1 MKLSNK
7 LNSLLVAPLAI
18 ALFAACSTDENLSD
32 GGVQSQRLI
41 IHATSEAGDGTRTD
55 YSDADGK
62 YTAKW
67 NTNDIVTIFA
77 GSKDKN
83 GKFTVSKINDA
94 EAHSADL
101 TGTITGELTAKTEI
115 TGYIHNS
122 NVNAVNNGVAAADG
136 VGTQLQ
142 VDYSEQKGTFEDAM
156 SRNVLFGKG
165 TYDPANGN
173 ELSMKFEYLTTFLKL
188 TLDFNDN
195 TLNSTASLLITGDN
209 LLSMSRVN
217 TTASNAGKTNYTNG
231 GTITVSPVTIVN
243 GKAVVYVA
251 LYARELSNVKLCA
264 LFEDGSAYNF
274 DISNSVSAN
283 LKPGIIYDI
292 QRTGVKADMAE
303 ATSYASGT
311 GTEADPYI
319 IETVG
324 QLKYMEKMTQE
335 DKYSYNGKFF
345 KLDNDLTIN
354 GEWTP
359 IGTNDKPFRGNFD
372 GDGHTIYGNLKFT
385 GVVQNGAV
393 GLFGFTGNNAV
404 IKNLTNR
411 ATITSTYDNGANFT
425 GAIVGRALNNL
436 TMQNCSNYGV
446 VKGGTSF
453 VGGLIGN
460 VYLGKDGQNYKTII
474 EACHNEGNVTC
485 TYTGTASSSVGGI
498 VGVVNGNINADPVLE
513 VKGCYNR
520 NVILSSDKTG
530 GLYSAGIL
538 GLVQNAKKDAS
549 QVKVTSCWVDNTT
562 LAQKGNR
569 AAIIASGNAADIYY
583 SVSNCWTSL
592 DRVVIAGDKITGNNV
607 VVTNC
612 IVKKTKALKDFV
624 SDMNKAWGSTAYEF
638 NTDGTII
645 TKK

>member
-1 MKLSNK
+1 M
-7 LNSLLVAPLAI
+7 LNRREFVGR
-18 ALFAACSTDENLSD
+18 

-55 YSDADGK
+55 YCDADGK

-188 TLDFNDN
+188 TLDFGYNA
-195 TLNSTASLLITGDN
+195 LNSKASLLITGDN

-335 DKYSYNGKFF
+335 DKYFYNGKFF

-359 IGTNDKPFRGNFD
+359 IGTNDKPFRGTFD
-372 GDGHTIYGNLKFT
+372 GNGHTIYGNLKFT
-385 GVVQNGAV
+385 DVATNGAV
-393 GLFGFTGNNAV
+393 GLFGHAGNNAV

-411 ATITSTYDNGANFT
+411 ATITSTSDTNGNFT
-425 GAIVGRALNNL
+425 GAIVGRAVNNL

-453 VGGLIGN
+453 VGGLIGKVDLTTKN
-460 VYLGKDGQNYKTII
+460 QNYTTII

-485 TYTGTASSSVGGI
+485 TYAGEKTSSVGGI
-498 VGVVNGNINADPVLE
+498 VGVVNGNVNADPVLE

-538 GLVQNAKKDAS
+538 GLVQNANKDAT
-549 QVKVTSCWVDNTT
+549 QVKVISCWVDNTT

-569 AAIIASGNAADIYY
+569 AAIIASGDAADIYY

-592 DRVVIAGDKITGNNV
+592 DKVVIAGKKITENNA

-612 IVKKTKALKDFV
+612 ITKKSKALKDFV
-624 SDMNKAWGSTAYEF
+624 SEMNTAWGSAAYEF
-638 NTDGTII
+638 NADGTII

>member
-67 NTNDIVTIFA
+67 NTNDVVTIFA
-77 GSKDKN
+77 SSKDKN

-101 TGTITGELTAKTEI
+101 TGSINEKLTAKTEI

-122 NVNAVNNGVAAADG
+122 NVNAVNNGVVDANG

-188 TLDFNDN
+188 TLDFNHN

-217 TTASNAGKTNYTNG
+217 TAGNNAGKTNYTNG

-335 DKYSYNGKFF
+335 DKYFYNGKFF

-359 IGTNDKPFRGNFD
+359 IGTNDKPFRGTFD
-372 GDGHTIYGNLKFT
+372 GNGHTIYGNLKFNN
-385 GVVQNGAV
+385 VAQNGAV
-393 GLFGFTGNNAV
+393 GLFGYAGNNAV

-411 ATITSTYDNGANFT
+411 ATITSTSDTNGNFT
-425 GAIVGRALNNL
+425 GAIVGRAVNNL

-453 VGGLIGN
+453 VGGLIGKVDLTTKN
-460 VYLGKDGQNYKTII
+460 KNYTTII

-485 TYTGTASSSVGGI
+485 TYAGEKTSSVGGI
-498 VGVVNGNINADPVLE
+498 VGVVNGNVNADPVLE
-513 VKGCYNR
+513 VKGCYNQ

-530 GLYSAGIL
+530 SIYSAGIL
-538 GLVQNAKKDAS
+538 GLVQNAKKDAA
-549 QVKVTSCWVDNTT
+549 QVKVIACWVDNTT

-612 IVKKTKALKDFV
+612 IVQKSKALKVFV
-624 SDMNKAWGSTAYEF
+624 SEMNTAWDSTAYEF
-638 NTDGTII
+638 NADGTIK
-645 TKK
+645 TK

>member
-1 MKLSNK
+1 M
-7 LNSLLVAPLAI
+7 LNRREFVRR
-18 ALFAACSTDENLSD
+18 
-32 GGVQSQRLI
+32 GVQSQRLI

-55 YSDADGK
+55 YSDVDGK

-67 NTNDIVTIFA
+67 NTNDVVTIFA
-77 GSKDKN
+77 SSKDKN

-101 TGTITGELTAKTEI
+101 TGSINEKLTAKTEI

-122 NVNAVNNGVAAADG
+122 NVNAVNNGVVDANG

-188 TLDFNDN
+188 TLDFGDN
-195 TLNSTASLLITGDN
+195 APNSTASLLITGDN

-217 TTASNAGKTNYTNG
+217 TAGNNAGKTNYTNG

-335 DKYSYNGKFF
+335 DKYFYNGKFF

>member
-1 MKLSNK
+1 M
-7 LNSLLVAPLAI
+7 V
-18 ALFAACSTDENLSD
+18 D
-32 GGVQSQRLI
+32 
-41 IHATSEAGDGTRTD
+41 
-55 YSDADGK
+55 
-62 YTAKW
+62 
-67 NTNDIVTIFA
+67 
-77 GSKDKN
+77 
-83 GKFTVSKINDA
+83 
-94 EAHSADL
+94 
-101 TGTITGELTAKTEI
+101 
-115 TGYIHNS
+115 
-122 NVNAVNNGVAAADG
+122 VNG

-217 TTASNAGKTNYTNG
+217 TAGNNAGKTNYTNG

-335 DKYSYNGKFF
+335 DKYFYNGKFF

-359 IGTNDKPFRGNFD
+359 IGTNDKPFRGTFD
-372 GDGHTIYGNLKFT
+372 GNGHTIYGNLKFNN
-385 GVVQNGAV
+385 VAKNGAV
-393 GLFGFTGNNAV
+393 GLFGYAGNNAV
-404 IKNLTNR
+404 IKNLNNR
-411 ATITSTYDNGANFT
+411 ATITSTSDTNGNFT
-425 GAIVGRALNNL
+425 GAIVGRAVNNL

-453 VGGLIGN
+453 VGGLIGKVDLTTKN
-460 VYLGKDGQNYKTII
+460 QNYTTII

-485 TYTGTASSSVGGI
+485 TYAGEKTSSVGGI
-498 VGVVNGNINADPVLE
+498 VGVVNGNVNADPVLE

-538 GLVQNAKKDAS
+538 GLVQNANKDAT
-549 QVKVTSCWVDNTT
+549 QVKVISCWVDNTT

-569 AAIIASGNAADIYY
+569 AAIIASGDAADIYY

-592 DRVVIAGDKITGNNV
+592 DKVVIAGKNITENNA

-612 IVKKTKALKDFV
+612 ITIKSKALKDFV
-624 SDMNKAWGSTAYEF
+624 SEMNTAWGSAAYEF
-638 NTDGTII
+638 NADGTII

>member
-67 NTNDIVTIFA
+67 NTNDVVTIFA
-77 GSKDKN
+77 SSKDKN

-188 TLDFNDN
+188 TLDFGDN
-195 TLNSTASLLITGDN
+195 ALNSTASLLITGDN

-217 TTASNAGKTNYTNG
+217 TAGNNAGKTNYTNG

-274 DISNSVSAN
+274 DISNSVAAN

-303 ATSYASGT
+303 ATSYAGGKGT
-311 GTEADPYI
+311 QDDPYI
-319 IETVG
+319 IKTVG
-324 QLKYMEKMTQE
+324 QLKYMEKMTKD

>member
-1 MKLSNK
+1 M
-7 LNSLLVAPLAI
+7 LNRREFVRR
-18 ALFAACSTDENLSD
+18 
-32 GGVQSQRLI
+32 GVQSQRLI

-67 NTNDIVTIFA
+67 NTNDVVTIFA
-77 GSKDKN
+77 SSKDKN

-101 TGTITGELTAKTEI
+101 TGSINENLIAKTEI

-122 NVNAVNNGVAAADG
+122 NVNAVNNGVVDANG

-188 TLDFNDN
+188 TLDFGDN
-195 TLNSTASLLITGDN
+195 TPNSTASLLITGDN

-217 TTASNAGKTNYTNG
+217 TAGNNAGKTNYTNG

-303 ATSYASGT
+303 ATSFASGT

-359 IGTNDKPFRGNFD
+359 IGTSTKPFRDTFD
-372 GDGHTIYGNLKFT
+372 GNGHTIYGNLKFT
-385 GVVQNGAV
+385 DVATNGAV
-393 GLFGFTGNNAV
+393 GLFGHAGNNAV
-404 IKNLTNR
+404 IKNLNNR
-411 ATITSTYDNGANFT
+411 ATITSTSDTNGNFT
-425 GAIVGRALNNL
+425 GAIVGRAVNNL

-453 VGGLIGN
+453 VGGLIGKVDLTTKN
-460 VYLGKDGQNYKTII
+460 QNYTTII

-485 TYTGTASSSVGGI
+485 TYAGEKTSSVGGI
-498 VGVVNGNINADPVLE
+498 VGVVNGNVNADPVLE

-538 GLVQNAKKDAS
+538 GLVQNANKDAT
-549 QVKVTSCWVDNTT
+549 QVKVISCWVDNTT

-569 AAIIASGNAADIYY
+569 AAIIASGDAADIYY

-592 DRVVIAGDKITGNNV
+592 DKVVIAGKNITENNA

-612 IVKKTKALKDFV
+612 ITKKSKALKDFV
-624 SDMNKAWGSTAYEF
+624 SEMNTAWDSTAYEF
-638 NTDGTII
+638 NADGTIK
-645 TKK
+645 TK

>member
-1 MKLSNK
+1 MKFTNK

-18 ALFAACSTDENLSD
+18 ALFAACSTDENLPD

-67 NTNDIVTIFA
+67 NENDVVTIFA
-77 GSKDKN
+77 GSTTNK
-83 GKFTVSKINDA
+83 GEFTVSKINDA
-94 EAHSADL
+94 AYHSADL
-101 TGTITGELTAKTEI
+101 TGEISGNLTAKTEV
-115 TGYIHNS
+115 TGYIHNT
-122 NVNAVNNGVAAADG
+122 NVNAVNNGEVAADG

-142 VDYSEQKGTFEDAM
+142 VDYSEQKGTFADAM

-173 ELSMKFEYLTTFLKL
+173 ELDMKFEYLTTFLKL
-188 TLDFNDN
+188 TLDFADN

-217 TTASNAGKTNYTNG
+217 TTGNNAGKTNFMNG
-231 GTITVSPVTIVN
+231 GTITIPSVKITD

-251 LYARELSNVKLCA
+251 LYARELSNVNLCA

-274 DISNSVSAN
+274 DISNSVSAS

-303 ATSYASGT
+303 ATGYASGA

-319 IETVG
+319 IQTVG
-324 QLKYMEKMTQE
+324 QLKFMADQSAN
-335 DKYSYNGKFF
+335 DNLNGKYF
-345 KLDNDLTIN
+345 KLINDLTIN
-354 GEWTP
+354 GEWSP
-359 IGTNDKPFRGNFD
+359 IGTSGKQFSGIFD
-372 GDGHTIYGNLKFT
+372 GDGHTIYGNLTFT
-385 GVVQNGAV
+385 NVAQNGAV
-393 GLFGFTGNNAV
+393 GLFGHTGNGAV

-411 ATITSTYDNGANFT
+411 ATITSTSETNGNFT
-425 GAIVGRALNNL
+425 GAIVGRAVDNL

-453 VGGLIGN
+453 VGGLIGKVDLSTTGN
-460 VYLGKDGQNYKTII
+460 GYKTII

-485 TYTGTASSSVGGI
+485 TYTGTATSSVGGI
-498 VGVVNGNINADPVLE
+498 VGVVNGNDKADPKLE
-513 VKGCYNR
+513 VKGCYTQ
-520 NVILSSDKTG
+520 NVILSSDKTSAI
-530 GLYSAGIL
+530 YSAGIL
-538 GLVQNAKKDAS
+538 GLVQNAKKDAT
-549 QVKVTSCWVDNTT
+549 QVNVIACWVDNTT
-562 LAQKGNR
+562 WTKAGNR
-569 AAIIASGNAADIYY
+569 AAIISSGNAAGIFY

-592 DRVVIAGDKITGNNV
+592 DKVVISGNNITEANV

-612 IVKKTKALKDFV
+612 ITKKSKALADFV
-624 SDMNKAWGSTAYEF
+624 SDMNTAWGSAAYEF
-638 NTDGTII
+638 NADGTVK
-645 TKK
+645 TK

>member
-67 NTNDIVTIFA
+67 NTNDVVTIFA
-77 GSKDKN
+77 SSKDKN

-101 TGTITGELTAKTEI
+101 TGSINENLIAKTEI

-122 NVNAVNNGVAAADG
+122 NVNAVNNGVVDANG

-188 TLDFNDN
+188 TLDFGDN
-195 TLNSTASLLITGDN
+195 TPNSTASLLITGDN

-217 TTASNAGKTNYTNG
+217 TAGNNAGKTNYTNG

-303 ATSYASGT
+303 ATSFASGT

-359 IGTNDKPFRGNFD
+359 IGTSTKPFRDTFD
-372 GDGHTIYGNLKFT
+372 GNGHTIYGNLKFT
-385 GVVQNGAV
+385 DVATNGAV
-393 GLFGFTGNNAV
+393 GLFGHAGNNAV

-411 ATITSTYDNGANFT
+411 ATITSTSDTNGNFT
-425 GAIVGRALNNL
+425 GAIVGRAVNNL

-453 VGGLIGN
+453 VGGLIGKVDLTTKN
-460 VYLGKDGQNYKTII
+460 QNYTTII

-485 TYTGTASSSVGGI
+485 TYAGEKTSSVGGI
-498 VGVVNGNINADPVLE
+498 VGVVNGNVNADPVLE

-538 GLVQNAKKDAS
+538 GLVQNANKDAT
-549 QVKVTSCWVDNTT
+549 QVKVISCWVDNTT

-569 AAIIASGNAADIYY
+569 AAIIASGDAADIYY

-592 DRVVIAGDKITGNNV
+592 DKVVIAGKNITENNA

-612 IVKKTKALKDFV
+612 ITKKSKALKDFV
-624 SDMNKAWGSTAYEF
+624 SEMNTAWDSTAYEF
-638 NTDGTII
+638 NADGTIK
-645 TKK
+645 TK

>member
-55 YSDADGK
+55 YCDADGK

-188 TLDFNDN
+188 TLDFGYNA
-195 TLNSTASLLITGDN
+195 LNSKASLLITGDN

-217 TTASNAGKTNYTNG
+217 TAGNNAGKTNYTNG

-549 QVKVTSCWVDNTT
+549 QVKVTSCWVDNRT

>member
-32 GGVQSQRLI
+32 GGQSQRLI

-55 YSDADGK
+55 YCDADGK

-77 GSKDKN
+77 GSIGKN

-136 VGTQLQ
+136 VCTQLQ

-188 TLDFNDN
+188 TLDFGDN
-195 TLNSTASLLITGDN
+195 ALNYKASLLITGDN

-231 GTITVSPVTIVN
+231 GTITVSPVTIAN

-274 DISNSVSAN
+274 DISNSVAAN

-303 ATSYASGT
+303 ATSYAGGKGT
-311 GTEADPYI
+311 QDDPYI
-319 IETVG
+319 IKTVG

-335 DKYSYNGKFF
+335 DKYFYNGKFF

-359 IGTNDKPFRGNFD
+359 IGTNDKPFRGTFD
-372 GDGHTIYGNLKFT
+372 GNGHTIYGNLKFNN
-385 GVVQNGAV
+385 VAQNGAV
-393 GLFGFTGNNAV
+393 GLFGYAGNNAV
-404 IKNLTNR
+404 IKNLNNR
-411 ATITSTYDNGANFT
+411 ATITSTSQYNGNYT

-460 VYLGKDGQNYKTII
+460 VYLGKYGQNYKTII

-485 TYTGTASSSVGGI
+485 TYAGEKTSSVGGI
-498 VGVVNGNINADPVLE
+498 VGVVNGNVNADPVLE

-538 GLVQNAKKDAS
+538 GLVQNANKDAT
-549 QVKVTSCWVDNTT
+549 QVKVISCWVDNTT

-569 AAIIASGNAADIYY
+569 AAIIASGDAADIYY

-592 DRVVIAGDKITGNNV
+592 DKVVIAGKNITENNA

-612 IVKKTKALKDFV
+612 ITIKSKALKDFV
-624 SDMNKAWGSTAYEF
+624 SEMNTAWGSAAYEF
-638 NTDGTII
+638 NADGTIK
-645 TKK
+645 TK

>member
-55 YSDADGK
+55 YCDADGK

-188 TLDFNDN
+188 TLDFGYNA
-195 TLNSTASLLITGDN
+195 LNSKASLLITGDN

-335 DKYSYNGKFF
+335 DKYFYNGKFF

-359 IGTNDKPFRGNFD
+359 IGTNDKPFRGTFD
-372 GDGHTIYGNLKFT
+372 GNGHTIYGNLKFNN
-385 GVVQNGAV
+385 VAQNGAV
-393 GLFGFTGNNAV
+393 GLFGYAGNNAV
-404 IKNLTNR
+404 IKNLNNR
-411 ATITSTYDNGANFT
+411 ATITSTSQYNGNYT
-425 GAIVGRALNNL
+425 GAIVCRALNNL

-485 TYTGTASSSVGGI
+485 TYTGTATSSVGGI
-498 VGVVNGNINADPVLE
+498 AGIVGGNDKADPVLE
-513 VKGCYNR
+513 VKGCYNQ

-530 GLYSAGIL
+530 GIYSAGIL
-538 GLVQNAKKDAS
+538 GLVQNAKKDAA
-549 QVKVTSCWVDNTT
+549 QVKVIACWVDNTT
-562 LAQKGNR
+562 LTKAGNR
-569 AAIIASGNAADIYY
+569 AAIISSGDAADICY
-583 SVSNCWTSL
+583 SVRDCWTSL
-592 DRVVIAGDKITGNNV
+592 DKVVIAGNNFTETNV
-607 VVTNC
+607 VVSNC
-612 IVKKTKALKDFV
+612 IVKKSKALKDFV
-624 SDMNKAWGSTAYEF
+624 SEMNTAWDSTAYEF
-638 NTDGTII
+638 NADGTIK
-645 TKK
+645 TK

>member
-67 NTNDIVTIFA
+67 NTNDVVTIFA
-77 GSKDKN
+77 SSKDKN

-101 TGTITGELTAKTEI
+101 TGSINEKLTAKTEI

-122 NVNAVNNGVAAADG
+122 NVNAVNNGVVDANG

-188 TLDFNDN
+188 TLDFGDN
-195 TLNSTASLLITGDN
+195 TPNSTASLLITGDN

-217 TTASNAGKTNYTNG
+217 TAGNNAGKTNYTNG

-303 ATSYASGT
+303 ATSFASGT

-335 DKYSYNGKFF
+335 DKYFYNGKFF

-359 IGTNDKPFRGNFD
+359 IGTNDKPFRGTFD
-372 GDGHTIYGNLKFT
+372 GNGHTIYGNLKFNN
-385 GVVQNGAV
+385 VAQNGAV
-393 GLFGFTGNNAV
+393 GLFGYAGNNAV
-404 IKNLTNR
+404 IKNLNNR
-411 ATITSTYDNGANFT
+411 ATITSTSDTNGNFT
-425 GAIVGRALNNL
+425 GAIVGRAVNNL

-453 VGGLIGN
+453 VGGLIGKVDLTTKN
-460 VYLGKDGQNYKTII
+460 QNYTTII

-485 TYTGTASSSVGGI
+485 TYAGEKTSSVGGI
-498 VGVVNGNINADPVLE
+498 VGVVNGNVNADPVLE

-538 GLVQNAKKDAS
+538 GLVQNANKDAT
-549 QVKVTSCWVDNTT
+549 QVKVISCWVDNTT

-569 AAIIASGNAADIYY
+569 AAIIASGDAADIYY

-592 DRVVIAGDKITGNNV
+592 DKVVIAGKNITENNA

-612 IVKKTKALKDFV
+612 ITIKSKALKDFV
-624 SDMNKAWGSTAYEF
+624 SEMNTAWGSAAYEF
-638 NTDGTII
+638 NADGTII

>member
-67 NTNDIVTIFA
+67 NKEDVVTIFA
-77 GSKDKN
+77 GSTTNN

-94 EAHSADL
+94 ECHSADL
-101 TGTITGELTAKTEI
+101 TGIITGTLTEKTDV

-122 NVNAVNNGVAAADG
+122 NVNAVNNGVGAKDG

-188 TLDFNDN
+188 TLDFGDN
-195 TLNSTASLLITGDN
+195 TPNSTASLLITGDN

-217 TTASNAGKTNYTNG
+217 TAGNNAGKTNYTNG

-303 ATSYASGT
+303 ATSFASGT

-335 DKYSYNGKFF
+335 DKYFYNGKFF

-359 IGTNDKPFRGNFD
+359 IGTSTKPFHGTFD
-372 GDGHTIYGNLKFT
+372 GNGHTIYGNLKFT
-385 GVVQNGAV
+385 DVATNGAV
-393 GLFGFTGNNAV
+393 GLFGHAGNNAV

-411 ATITSTYDNGANFT
+411 ATITSTSDTNGNFT
-425 GAIVGRALNNL
+425 GAIVGRAVNNL

-453 VGGLIGN
+453 VGGLIGKVDLTTKN
-460 VYLGKDGQNYKTII
+460 QNYTTII

-485 TYTGTASSSVGGI
+485 TYAGEKTSSVGGI
-498 VGVVNGNINADPVLE
+498 VGVVNGNVNADPVLE

-569 AAIIASGNAADIYY
+569 AAIIASGDAADIYY

-592 DRVVIAGDKITGNNV
+592 DKVVIAGKKITENNA

-612 IVKKTKALKDFV
+612 ITKKSKALKDFV
-624 SDMNKAWGSTAYEF
+624 SEMNTAWGSAAYEF
-638 NTDGTII
+638 NADGTII

>member
-55 YSDADGK
+55 YCDADGK

-188 TLDFNDN
+188 TLDFGYNA
-195 TLNSTASLLITGDN
+195 LNSKASLLITGDN

-335 DKYSYNGKFF
+335 DKYFY
-345 KLDNDLTIN
+345 
-354 GEWTP
+354 
-359 IGTNDKPFRGNFD
+359 
-372 GDGHTIYGNLKFT
+372 
-385 GVVQNGAV
+385 
-393 GLFGFTGNNAV
+393 
-404 IKNLTNR
+404 
-411 ATITSTYDNGANFT
+411 TSNP
-425 GAIVGRALNNL
+425 
-436 TMQNCSNYGV
+436 QPPS
-446 VKGGTSF
+446 
-453 VGGLIGN
+453 
-460 VYLGKDGQNYKTII
+460 
-474 EACHNEGNVTC
+474 
-485 TYTGTASSSVGGI
+485 
-498 VGVVNGNINADPVLE
+498 
-513 VKGCYNR
+513 
-520 NVILSSDKTG
+520 
-530 GLYSAGIL
+530 
-538 GLVQNAKKDAS
+538 
-549 QVKVTSCWVDNTT
+549 
-562 LAQKGNR
+562 
-569 AAIIASGNAADIYY
+569 
-583 SVSNCWTSL
+583 
-592 DRVVIAGDKITGNNV
+592 
-607 VVTNC
+607 
-612 IVKKTKALKDFV
+612 
-624 SDMNKAWGSTAYEF
+624 
-638 NTDGTII
+638 
-645 TKK
+645 

>member
-32 GGVQSQRLI
+32 GGQSQRLI

-55 YSDADGK
+55 YCDADGK

-188 TLDFNDN
+188 TLDFGYNA
-195 TLNSTASLLITGDN
+195 LNSKASLLITGDN

-335 DKYSYNGKFF
+335 DKYFYNGKFF

-359 IGTNDKPFRGNFD
+359 IGTNDKPFRGTFD
-372 GDGHTIYGNLKFT
+372 GNGHTIYGNLKFNN
-385 GVVQNGAV
+385 VAKNGAV
-393 GLFGFTGNNAV
+393 GLFGYAGNNAV
-404 IKNLTNR
+404 IKNLNNR
-411 ATITSTYDNGANFT
+411 ATITSTSQYDGNYT

-485 TYTGTASSSVGGI
+485 TYTGTATSSVGGI
-498 VGVVNGNINADPVLE
+498 AGIVGGNDKADPVLE
-513 VKGCYNR
+513 VKGCYNQ

-530 GLYSAGIL
+530 SIYSAGIL
-538 GLVQNAKKDAS
+538 GLVQNAKKDAA
-549 QVKVTSCWVDNTT
+549 QVKVIACWVDNTT

>member
-18 ALFAACSTDENLSD
+18 ALFAACSTDEYLSD

-67 NTNDIVTIFA
+67 NTNDVVTIFA
-77 GSKDKN
+77 SSKDKN

-101 TGTITGELTAKTEI
+101 TGSINENLIAKTEI

-122 NVNAVNNGVAAADG
+122 NVNAVNNGVVDANG

-188 TLDFNDN
+188 TLDFGDN

-217 TTASNAGKTNYTNG
+217 TAGNNAGKTNYTNG

-335 DKYSYNGKFF
+335 DKYFYNGKFF

-359 IGTNDKPFRGNFD
+359 IGTNDKPFRGTFD
-372 GDGHTIYGNLKFT
+372 GNGHTIYGNLKFNN
-385 GVVQNGAV
+385 VAQNGAV
-393 GLFGFTGNNAV
+393 GLFGYAGNNAV

-411 ATITSTYDNGANFT
+411 ATITSTSDTNGNFT
-425 GAIVGRALNNL
+425 GAIVGRAVNNL

-453 VGGLIGN
+453 VGGLIGKVDLTTKN
-460 VYLGKDGQNYKTII
+460 QNYTTII

-485 TYTGTASSSVGGI
+485 TYAGEKTSSVGGI
-498 VGVVNGNINADPVLE
+498 VGVVNGNVNADPVLE

-530 GLYSAGIL
+530 SIYSAGIL
-538 GLVQNAKKDAS
+538 GLVQNAKKDAA
-549 QVKVTSCWVDNTT
+549 QVKVIACWVDNTT

-612 IVKKTKALKDFV
+612 IVQKSKALKVFV
-624 SDMNKAWGSTAYEF
+624 SEMNTAWDSTAYEF
-638 NTDGTII
+638 NADGTIK
-645 TKK
+645 TK

>member
-55 YSDADGK
+55 YCDADGK

-188 TLDFNDN
+188 TLDFGYNA
-195 TLNSTASLLITGDN
+195 LNSKASLLITGDN

-335 DKYSYNGKFF
+335 DKYFYNGKFF

-460 VYLGKDGQNYKTII
+460 VYLGKVGQNYKTII

-638 NTDGTII
+638 NADGTIK
-645 TKK
+645 TK

>member
-1 MKLSNK
+1 M
-7 LNSLLVAPLAI
+7 LNRREFVRR
-18 ALFAACSTDENLSD
+18 
-32 GGVQSQRLI
+32 GVQSQRLI

-67 NTNDIVTIFA
+67 NTNDVVTIFA
-77 GSKDKN
+77 SSKDKN

-101 TGTITGELTAKTEI
+101 TGSINENLIAKTEI

-122 NVNAVNNGVAAADG
+122 NVNAVNNGVVDANG

-188 TLDFNDN
+188 TLDFGDN
-195 TLNSTASLLITGDN
+195 TPNSTASLLITGDN

-217 TTASNAGKTNYTNG
+217 TAGNNAGKTNYTNG

-303 ATSYASGT
+303 ATSFASGT

-359 IGTNDKPFRGNFD
+359 IGTSTKPFRDTFD
-372 GDGHTIYGNLKFT
+372 GNGHTIYGNLKFT
-385 GVVQNGAV
+385 DVATNGAV
-393 GLFGFTGNNAV
+393 GLFGHAGNNAV

-411 ATITSTYDNGANFT
+411 ATITSTSDTNGNFT
-425 GAIVGRALNNL
+425 GAIVGRAVNNL

-453 VGGLIGN
+453 VGGLIGKVDLTTKN
-460 VYLGKDGQNYKTII
+460 QNYTTII

-485 TYTGTASSSVGGI
+485 TYAGEKTSSVGGI
-498 VGVVNGNINADPVLE
+498 VGVVNGNVNADPVLE

-538 GLVQNAKKDAS
+538 GLVQNANKDAT
-549 QVKVTSCWVDNTT
+549 QVKVISCWVDNTT

-569 AAIIASGNAADIYY
+569 AAIIASGDAADIYY

-592 DRVVIAGDKITGNNV
+592 DKVVIAGKNITENNA

-612 IVKKTKALKDFV
+612 ITKKSKALKDFV
-624 SDMNKAWGSTAYEF
+624 SEMNTAWDSTAYEF
-638 NTDGTII
+638 NADGTIK
-645 TKK
+645 TK

>member
-1 MKLSNK
+1 M
-7 LNSLLVAPLAI
+7 LNRREFV
-18 ALFAACSTDENLSD
+18 
-32 GGVQSQRLI
+32 GRGVQSQRLI

-101 TGTITGELTAKTEI
+101 TGSINENLIAKTEI

-122 NVNAVNNGVAAADG
+122 NVNAVNNGVVDANG

-156 SRNVLFGKG
+156 SHNVLFGKG

-173 ELSMKFEYLTTFLKL
+173 ELSMKFEDLTTFLKL
-188 TLDFNDN
+188 TLDFGDN
-195 TLNSTASLLITGDN
+195 TPNSTASLLITGDN

-217 TTASNAGKTNYTNG
+217 TAGNNAGKTNYTNG

-303 ATSYASGT
+303 ATSFASGT

-335 DKYSYNGKFF
+335 DKYFYNGKFF

-359 IGTNDKPFRGNFD
+359 IGTNDKPFRGTFD
-372 GDGHTIYGNLKFT
+372 GNGHTIYGNLKFNN
-385 GVVQNGAV
+385 VAQNGAV
-393 GLFGFTGNNAV
+393 GLFGYAGNNAV
-404 IKNLTNR
+404 IKNLNNR
-411 ATITSTYDNGANFT
+411 ATITSTSQY
-425 GAIVGRALNNL
+425 
-436 TMQNCSNYGV
+436 
-446 VKGGTSF
+446 
-453 VGGLIGN
+453 
-460 VYLGKDGQNYKTII
+460 
-474 EACHNEGNVTC
+474 
-485 TYTGTASSSVGGI
+485 
-498 VGVVNGNINADPVLE
+498 NGN
-513 VKGCYNR
+513 
-520 NVILSSDKTG
+520 
-530 GLYSAGIL
+530 
-538 GLVQNAKKDAS
+538 
-549 QVKVTSCWVDNTT
+549 
-562 LAQKGNR
+562 
-569 AAIIASGNAADIYY
+569 
-583 SVSNCWTSL
+583 
-592 DRVVIAGDKITGNNV
+592 
-607 VVTNC
+607 
-612 IVKKTKALKDFV
+612 
-624 SDMNKAWGSTAYEF
+624 
-638 NTDGTII
+638 
-645 TKK
+645 

>member
-67 NTNDIVTIFA
+67 NTNDVVTIFA
-77 GSKDKN
+77 SSKDKN

-101 TGTITGELTAKTEI
+101 TGSINEKLTAKTEI

-122 NVNAVNNGVAAADG
+122 NVNAVNNGVVDANG

-188 TLDFNDN
+188 TLDFGDN

-217 TTASNAGKTNYTNG
+217 TAGNNAGKTNYTNG

-335 DKYSYNGKFF
+335 DKYFYNGKFF

-453 VGGLIGN
+453 VGGLIGKVDLTTKN
-460 VYLGKDGQNYKTII
+460 QNYTTII

-530 GLYSAGIL
+530 SIYSAGIL
-538 GLVQNAKKDAS
+538 GLVQNAKKDAA
-549 QVKVTSCWVDNTT
+549 QVKVIACWVDNTT

-638 NTDGTII
+638 NADGTIK
-645 TKK
+645 TK